1 MVYLFFLGVVVTL
14 IITVLEHFAKS
25 SKMKHQCVRLLQYI
39 KLPMLIILFVIVVGN
54 SVNVNRNST
63 GYNKYKTSNDMRDY
77 EIEDAYSYLRI
88 TASEVEQ
95 YAEDISTQDM
105 YKVILTARDTPS
117 DNYLSYKIEKV
128 QTLEGI
134 MKDSESSYYN
144 YILVNKLIWG
154 K

>member
-1 MVYLFFLGVVVTL
+1 
-14 IITVLEHFAKS
+14 
-25 SKMKHQCVRLLQYI
+25 
-39 KLPMLIILFVIVVGN
+39 MLIILFVIVLGN

-117 DNYLSYKIEKV
+117 DKYLSYKIEKV